1 MALDDA
7 RTGVWYVTHCYNPS
21 QSQARKVMPEL
32 RVHFAENLKRLLRQE
47 KSIAHVCRTLDI
59 NRQQFNRYLAG
70 DALPGKRNIKKIA
83 QYFHTSEASL
93 ISASQESGLPAEGLQ
108 SEPLFERLS
117 TAFNE
122 GPASLR
128 AGLYFFY
135 FPSAA
140 DRTKCLR
147 GLMVLKRRQSVM
159 QFDAALSLRPA
170 HACWRAGS
178 LLRYS
183 GLVRER
189 AGKTLF
195 LGTDRNEP
203 GDIFLVNI
211 EPVYSSRGRLF
222 IGLTTSVRAGG
233 IDARRIA
240 IEYAYDQTRLCA
252 QARKSGIV
260 SVENSE
266 VDPWVRAAISA
277 DGENDAPLLLPK
289 DLSALVSG

>member
-1 MALDDA
+1 M
-7 RTGVWYVTHCYNPS
+7 S
-21 QSQARKVMPEL
+21 EL
-32 RVHFAENLKRLLRQE
+32 RIHFAENLKRLLRQE
-47 KSIAHVCRTLDI
+47 KSIAHVCRVLDL

-70 DALPGKRNIKKIA
+70 DALPGKRSIKKIA
-83 QYFHTSEASL
+83 QYFGISEAAL
-93 ISASQESGLPAEGLQ
+93 ISAGSQSSVAGVGALT
-108 SEPLFERLS
+108 EPLFERLS
-117 TAFNE
+117 SAFS
-122 GPASLR
+122 GGTDSLR
-128 AGLYFFY
+128 AGIYFFY

-140 DRTKCLR
+140 DTKKCLR

-189 AGKTLF
+189 AGKMLL

-203 GDIFLVNI
+203 GDIFLVNM

-222 IGLTTSVRAGG
+222 TGLTTSVRAGG

-240 IEYAYDQTRLCA
+240 IEYAHHQTHLCA

-260 SVENSE
+260 NLESAE

-277 DGENDAPLLLPK
+277 VGENDVPLLFPK
-289 DLSALVSG
+289 DLSALVSA